1 MSTPARPRWGR
12 QPSLSIA
19 GEGMPRLR
27 ASLILKVFWC
37 AAFLGASGALLASG
51 ADAGHKRDWLLTLL
65 SWFSFPSSFA
75 IVPLVNRAVSAFD
88 VENIKL
94 IDGAVAMFVGLGGYV
109 QWFHLIPLIS
119 RRFNAS

>member
-1 MSTPARPRWGR
+1 VSTPARPRWGR

-37 AAFLGASGALLASG
+37 AASLGASGVLLATG
-51 ADAGHKRDWLLTLL
+51 ADASNKRLWLLTLL

-94 IDGAVAMFVGLGGYV
+94 IDGAVAIFVGLGGYI
-109 QWFHLIPLIS
+109 QWFHLIPFIA
-119 RRFNAS
+119 RRVKAS